1 MIKLNVYFTPEPAD
15 ELSFNGKTLVVID
28 VLRASNT
35 IITALAN
42 GAKEIIPVGSVD
54 SAVKISRSLFGGS
67 TILGGERNT
76 KKIEGFNLG
85 NSPSEYSPEKVK
97 SKTIVL
103 FTTNGSKAVLKGK
116 FSGILFVCG
125 FINIAAVVKE
135 LSKSSEDIEIICS
148 GNAGTFSMEDA
159 VCAGMIIN
167 ELKSIDKN
175 ILLSDSANAASVLY
189 KTFGK
194 NILKL
199 LKETEHGRILIENGF
214 EEDIIFCSKL
224 NTTEV
229 IPYLSGNVIKLY
241 SGK

>member
-1 MIKLNVYFTPEPAD
+1 MKLNVHFTPEPAD
-15 ELSFNGKTLVVID
+15 ELSFSGKTLVVID

-85 NSPSEYSPEKVK
+85 NSPAEYSPEKVK

-125 FINIAAVVKE
+125 FINMTAVVKE
-135 LSKSSEDIEIICS
+135 LNKSREDIEIICS

-167 ELKSIDKN
+167 ELCSLNKSL
-175 ILLSDSANAASVLY
+175 LLSDSANAASVLH
-189 KTFGK
+189 KTLGK

-214 EEDIIFCSKL
+214 EEDIVFCSKL